1 MSISVRKN
9 NLRRP
14 DKAPARN
21 ILLRPALFMLVLG
34 TCAAIFYAYASARSL
49 ETSYRLS
56 RALEQQRE
64 LREVGRRLRV
74 ELGNLRSPQRLEQA
88 AQRAALNPPL
98 PSQMRELP

>member
-9 NLRRP
+9 NLRQA
-14 DKAPARN
+14 DKAPVRN
-21 ILLRPALFMLVLG
+21 TLFRPALFMLILG
-34 TCAAIFYAYASARSL
+34 TCAAIFYAYAAVHSR

-98 PSQMRELP
+98 PSQMRKLP